1 MRTVF
6 SYLKT
11 YRAAAF
17 IAIALMLVELALEL
31 AQPYIMSKMIDEGI
45 VGNDLDVVYRWGGF
59 LILFSV
65 VAFFAGILSSFYAAH
80 VSQSFGFDLREK
92 LYGKVQAF
100 SFANFNQFPESSLLT
115 RLTNDVTQ
123 LQNTVFMG
131 LRIMLRA
138 PLLVVG
144 SVVMAF
150 VVNPMLALWF
160 AAAIPF
166 LGLFLLWVLRRGEK
180 LFRAV
185 QQGLDD
191 VNGIMQQNLIGM
203 RLIRVFVRMKTE
215 AARFASFSEVLMN
228 RTVAALR
235 LTELTMPIILLVI
248 NATVIAVLWVGR
260 IQLDGNGATVGEIV
274 AIVNYATRTSGA
286 LSLMSM
292 IVVNFSRARASAQR
306 MEEVLLTEI
315 DLKDAEGTTSNE
327 WNKPIGSIEFNHVSF
342 RYPDGDSAVLS
353 GISFRAEPGETIAI
367 MGATGSGKTSMLQLI
382 PRLYD
387 TEEGTV
393 LVGGLDSRLWKL
405 EQLRKHIGYVPQE
418 IMLFTGTVADNIRWG
433 KENADM
439 DEIMDAA
446 KKAQI
451 HDTIMK
457 LPRQY
462 DTIVGQKGVNLSGG
476 QKQRLTIARAL
487 VRKPDILLLDDCTS
501 ALDVQTENA
510 LLAALREVRCT
521 TLLITQKISS
531 TLNADRILLLDDG
544 ALIASGTHEELLR
557 TSSLY
562 RKICDS
568 QYRKAGV
575 THA

>member
-1 MRTVF
+1 MRTIF

-17 IAIALMLVELALEL
+17 IAIALMLVELSLEL
-31 AQPYIMSKMIDEGI
+31 AQPYLMSKMIDEGI
-45 VGNDLDVVYRWGGF
+45 VGNNLDVVYRWGGF
-59 LILFSV
+59 LILFSGI
-65 VAFFAGILSSFYAAH
+65 AFGAGILSSFYAAH

-150 VVNPMLALWF
+150 IVNSMLALWF

-166 LGLFLLWVLRRGEK
+166 LGLFLLWVLKRGEK

-191 VNGIMQQNLIGM
+191 VNGVMQQNLIGM

-215 AARFASFSEVLMN
+215 ASRFASFSRVLMN

-260 IQLDGNGATVGEIV
+260 IQLDVYGATVGEIV

-292 IVVNFSRARASAQR
+292 IVVTFSRARASAQR

-315 DLKDAEGTTSNE
+315 DLKDADDAVSNE
-327 WNKPIGSIEFNHVSF
+327 VNKPIGSIAFNNVSF
-342 RYPDGDSAVLS
+342 RYPDTDSDVLS

-393 LVGGLDSRLWKL
+393 LVGELDSRLWKL

-433 KENADM
+433 KENADL

-457 LPRQY
+457 LPQQY

-510 LLAALREVRCT
+510 LLAALREVHCT

-544 ALIASGTHEELLR
+544 GLIASGTHEELLR
-557 TSSLY
+557 TSGLY